1 MSSIPTTRADPLRT
15 SSPETP
21 PPSHDLPT
29 TSFTVKNSP
38 QHLRPTEPVA
48 CMNCP
53 AANWML
59 KGQSLEA
66 YCRILYMHVWQTSKP
81 GKILI
86 CDAQE
91 LARLAA
97 EAQQDG
103 MRTLF
108 MSDIPAQPET
118 APAPKRTTAKAEAM
132 QSPPPTAPAP
142 TTTYNEV
149 DPFGLA
155 SLPAPKTTVNG
166 SGFL

>member
-1 MSSIPTTRADPLRT
+1 MSSIPSTMADPLRM

-21 PPSHDLPT
+21 PPSRDLPT
-29 TSFTVKNSP
+29 TSFTIKNSP
-38 QHLRPTEPVA
+38 QHLKPREPVA

-66 YCRILYMHVWQTSKP
+66 YCRILYMNTWETSKP

-97 EAQQDG
+97 ESQAQQD
-103 MRTLF
+103 
-108 MSDIPAQPET
+108 ET
-118 APAPKRTTAKAEAM
+118 AATKSNKQPPAPKNTTKAETM
-132 QSPPPTAPAP
+132 PSPTPTAPAP
-142 TTTYNEV
+142 AYDED

-155 SLPAPKTTVNG
+155 NLPAPSVKV
-166 SGFL
+166 